1 VQEVSIDVV
10 CSHKNLKREYFGEK
24 HNVSEH
30 FVYQLCK
37 IKTSN
42 INGPDLDEELVMN
55 VTTPLLPH
63 ADMRSSESNALQE
76 GADVQRYEVADN
88 WTDAVIAVTPPEG
101 FTTQVIPN
109 MCCR

>member
-1 VQEVSIDVV
+1 
-10 CSHKNLKREYFGEK
+10 
-24 HNVSEH
+24 
-30 FVYQLCK
+30 
-37 IKTSN
+37 
-42 INGPDLDEELVMN
+42 MN